1 MDSKNRLEHIL
12 HCLVEY
18 RKLWL
23 LPAIVGLVLAT
34 GYAFFI
40 KSETWTARQTMIIR
54 DDLLGQTFKPGQFL
68 SEEALKSAQETV
80 LETARRPEVI
90 RATLEKIGPSRKS
103 LLGLGGVPSNW
114 PTHSTIEDFR
124 GSITF
129 ESANGGEFGK
139 SDLIVLA
146 AKTSNPERS
155 AKFLTVLMEEMDS
168 RLSEV
173 RASQFESME
182 SELQATCES
191 ALTTRSDLE
200 DRIKEMDASF
210 GTNISTVQSMNERA
224 AGSPSA
230 FDNKLNQI
238 RSDRRLAVSEMASL
252 KLIKESLKNSESSL
266 ELPTSRELL
275 ASQPALAELVTGL
288 AKAKSE
294 LSEAEGKYNAD
305 HPRVQQANSKIASM
319 QRQINDAIPATINGL
334 DGQIAVLEDRIEIL
348 DATMEENADL
358 LKKISSK
365 RVPYAALARDLE
377 KQTENYSDASARLAQ
392 VKSRKDASKSIQ
404 LLTRIGEP
412 WVGTRSDGLGKRMLS
427 LVGGIA
433 GLIVGLGLVMIVAPP
448 FIDPTLV
455 KEAAETSVADDQPR
469 QGSKLADRVSHDQYK
484 PAESP
489 VDPAPTA
496 TPAPLL
502 QTPAPVVAAVAPV
515 AAAAVVATQA
525 KPTGPVAP
533 APSPPAASETQLVQI
548 PAPEV
553 AAPLAVAPEVT
564 MPEETMPEAISVPP
578 QVTVRQAAPVDAAQV
593 PDSPSTEADEEVTP
607 KQSAPVLREPQDSSL
622 APPPLPRPASKTL
635 AAIFANMPQ
644 PKTDVSLPLL
654 SEPEVEPAEPSV
666 DEINSKI
673 DELAEELAT
682 GSNTEV
688 PARTQ
693 TETIQLDDSQTMLNE
708 SLTLQRRTSV
718 VRPVDLAR
726 VDEKVDVE
734 IVTSENTDQDN
745 EELSRETIDSA
756 FSQLEPAQP
765 NAPTSEIASEDDQ
778 DIFREDN

>member
-1 MDSKNRLEHIL
+1 MNSKNRLEHIL

-34 GYAFFI
+34 VYAFFI
-40 KSETWTARQTMIIR
+40 NGETWTARQSMIIR

-90 RATLEKIGPSRKS
+90 RAALEKIGPSRKS
-103 LLGLGGVPSNW
+103 LLGLGGVPSGW
-114 PTHSTIEDFR
+114 PSHSTIEDFR

-139 SDLIVLA
+139 SDLVVLA
-146 AKTSNPERS
+146 AKTSNPGRS
-155 AKFLTVLMEEMDS
+155 VKFLSVLMDEMDT
-168 RLSEV
+168 RLTEV

-210 GTNISTVQSMNERA
+210 GTNISTVQSMNERS

-252 KLIKESLKNSESSL
+252 RSIKESLKSSGSSL

-275 ASQPALAELVTGL
+275 ASQPALSDMVSGL
-288 AKAKSE
+288 AKAKAD
-294 LSEAEGKYNAD
+294 LSKLESRLGESHPLLKEGRDNVAL
-305 HPRVQQANSKIASM
+305 M
-319 QRQINDAIPATINGL
+319 QRQLIDAIPATINGL
-334 DGQIAVLEDRIEIL
+334 DGQIAVLENRIEIL
-348 DATMEENADL
+348 DATMAENADL

-392 VKSRKDASKSIQ
+392 VKSRKEASKSIQ

-412 WVGTRSDGLGKRMLS
+412 WVGTRADGLGKRVLS

-448 FIDPTLV
+448 FVDPTQD
-455 KEAAETSVADDQPR
+455 AAAASVSEQQP
-469 QGSKLADRVSHDQYK
+469 SDSHFVDRVLQRDQVK
-484 PAESP
+484 SAESS
-489 VDPAPTA
+489 VEPAPT
-496 TPAPLL
+496 TPPAQLSPT
-502 QTPAPVVAAVAPV
+502 TPPPAVVAVAPV
-515 AAAAVVATQA
+515 AAAAAAVVATQQH
-525 KPTGPVAP
+525 PTGPVAP
-533 APSPPAASETQLVQI
+533 APSPQEPPKTQVVQI

-553 AAPLAVAPEVT
+553 AAQEAIAPVAPAPQAGSIPLQV
-564 MPEETMPEAISVPP
+564 SVQKTAPAPAPP
-578 QVTVRQAAPVDAAQV
+578 V
-593 PDSPSTEADEEVTP
+593 PDSPPVEAVP
-607 KQSAPVLREPQDSSL
+607 SAQSAPLARTPQDSSL
-622 APPPLPRPASKTL
+622 APPPMPRPASKTL

-644 PKTDVSLPLL
+644 PKTDVSLPPSTDSAGET
-654 SEPEVEPAEPSV
+654 SETSVEA
-666 DEINSKI
+666 INSKI
-673 DELAEELAT
+673 EALEEELAT
-682 GSNTEV
+682 GSNTSV
-688 PARTQ
+688 PVRVQ
-693 TETIQLDDSQTMLNE
+693 SETIQLDDSQTMPNE
-708 SLTLQRRTSV
+708 SSLQLQRRTSV
-718 VRPVDLAR
+718 IRPVDLAR
-726 VDEKVDVE
+726 VNESPDVE
-734 IVTSENTDQDN
+734 IVSEEAADDSD
-745 EELSRETIDSA
+745 ELSRETIDSA
-756 FSQLEPAQP
+756 FSQLEPPQP
-765 NAPTSEIASEDDQ
+765 KTPSEDDIQ
-778 DIFREDN
+778 NIFREDT